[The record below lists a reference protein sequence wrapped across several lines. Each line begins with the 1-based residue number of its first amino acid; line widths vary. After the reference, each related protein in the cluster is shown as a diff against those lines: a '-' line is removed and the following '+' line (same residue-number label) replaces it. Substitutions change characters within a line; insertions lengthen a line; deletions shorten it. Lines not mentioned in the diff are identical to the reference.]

1 MQNVYNYSNGSG
13 IFIQIGAG
21 AGDLDS
27 RANFNDGFTH
37 FIKNLPRNRIK
48 KIILVEPNPLN
59 ILSLKECWKDYP
71 EAIIYQTAIVPKNI
85 KEKFIDLYY
94 CTDDAPHY
102 QVASVN
108 KSHVQKF
115 YNEHYIIE
123 KISVSTKHL
132 ESFIKEITNEEIE
145 LLALDIEGLDSEILL
160 DLDFNDINIKFL
172 SFEYLHLGENKDH
185 VLKRLKNNSFEF
197 LGYGVD
203 YNSFDYLY
211 KKL

>member
-1 MQNVYNYSNGSG
+1 M
-13 IFIQIGAG
+13 
-21 AGDLDS
+21 
-27 RANFNDGFTH
+27 
-37 FIKNLPRNRIK
+37 
-48 KIILVEPNPLN
+48 
-59 ILSLKECWKDYP
+59 
-71 EAIIYQTAIVPKNI
+71 
-85 KEKFIDLYY
+85 
-94 CTDDAPHY
+94 
-102 QVASVN
+102 
-108 KSHVQKF
+108 
-115 YNEHYIIE
+115 HYIIE